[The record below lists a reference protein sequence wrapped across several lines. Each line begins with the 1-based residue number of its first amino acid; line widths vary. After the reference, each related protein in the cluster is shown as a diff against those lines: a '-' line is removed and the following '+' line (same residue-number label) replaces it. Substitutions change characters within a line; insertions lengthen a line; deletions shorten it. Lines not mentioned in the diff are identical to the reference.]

1 MTRAAIRAVMSYPPP
16 GLFGTIM
23 RVAES
28 VSAPWADDPQAL
40 KVRSSATAAALAY
53 LDRVILLFTSLWCPP
68 ALGGVATIKE

>member
-1 MTRAAIRAVMSYPPP
+1 
-16 GLFGTIM
+16 M